1 MLLSHLEFTAPD
13 TITAVADA
21 VEWVLRL
28 RGVCDV
34 EHYLD
39 DWRFIT
45 VGPECKENLDIV
57 CGTCRELNLPLVQEK
72 RVGPVILL
80 DFGGIE
86 LNTVRMEIRLPPVK
100 LMHTKELRTA

>member
-1 MLLSHLEFTAPD
+1 MLLGMYWKARFMWMLLSHLEFTAPD

-39 DWRFIT
+39 D
-45 VGPECKENLDIV
+45 
-57 CGTCRELNLPLVQEK
+57 
-72 RVGPVILL
+72 
-80 DFGGIE
+80 
-86 LNTVRMEIRLPPVK
+86 
-100 LMHTKELRTA
+100 